1 MADGASCSC
10 CATRDEDRENM
21 RRSAGAYAA
30 TRIVMT
36 ITTKTR
42 VRQRLLARRREL
54 LERYQ
59 TTLALAEDAQVR
71 EIELVDA
78 ANDQWDLRVLSTMSD
93 ADAFALEAVIAAL
106 QRLEA
111 GTYGACTECGARI
124 EAQRLAVLPEAGL
137 CFDCA
142 DFAEQRLPRWAAG
155 SVAE

>member
-1 MADGASCSC
+1 
-10 CATRDEDRENM
+10 
-21 RRSAGAYAA
+21 
-30 TRIVMT
+30 MT
-36 ITTKTR
+36 LTTKTR

-54 LERYQ
+54 LARYHA
-59 TTLALAEDAQVR
+59 TLALAEDAQAR

-93 ADAFALEAVIAAL
+93 ADAIALEAVIAAL

-111 GTYGACTECGARI
+111 GTYGTCTECGARI
-124 EAQRLAVLPEAGL
+124 EAERLEILPEAPL

-142 DFAEQRLPRWAAG
+142 DFAEQQLSRWAAR